1 MKKIFPFLIIGG
13 LAAWFFISARN
24 LSQNIKFV
32 IRRISFGGTFL
43 QPKIFITLAAQ
54 NPTNAGATV
63 KSIVASINYK
73 GNTFADVSS
82 FQVQNIRP
90 QSENMIVLT
99 AQPSAIGIFSTV
111 RNIIQ
116 DKKFVN
122 DIAIVGTANIDGVN
136 VPINLQYGI

>member
-1 MKKIFPFLIIGG
+1 M
-13 LAAWFFISARN
+13 
-24 LSQNIKFV
+24 SQNIKFV